1 MGQELAGKVAIVTG
15 GASGI
20 GRATVELFV
29 EEGAKVV
36 VADVDAARGE
46 EVAAKLGEAAAF
58 KRTDVARADDLQD
71 LVDFAVARFGGLQVM
86 FNNAG
91 IGGSLRR
98 FLDDDLADFERVMA
112 VNVFGVMV
120 GSQRAARHMA
130 KNGGGVIINSTSIG
144 GINAGSGVIAYRAS
158 KAAVIH
164 FTRSIAVDLAEHGI
178 RVNCIAPA
186 HIPTAIN
193 ATFDQARIVRL
204 MQPLQRVGQPR
215 DVANAVLYLA
225 SDRAAQI
232 TGIVLPVDGGTTAG
246 RPVSQMKDVR
256 AAPTDATAG
265 QSPSGAGAKLPR

>member
-1 MGQELAGKVAIVTG
+1 MGRELAGKVAIVTG

-36 VADVDAARGE
+36 IADLDVARGE
-46 EVAAKLGEAAAF
+46 EVAAGLGAAAAF
-58 KRTDVARADDLQD
+58 KRTDVAAADDVQD
-71 LVDFAVARFGGLQVM
+71 VVDFALARFGGLQVM

-98 FLDDDLADFERVMA
+98 FLDDDLLDFERVMA
-112 VNVFGVMV
+112 VNLFGVMV

-130 KNGGGVIINSTSIG
+130 ANGGGVIINSTSIG
-144 GINAGSGVIAYRAS
+144 GINAGSGVTAYRAS

-164 FTRSIAVDLAEHGI
+164 FTRSIAVELAEHGI

-193 ATFDQARIVRL
+193 AAFDQARIVRL

-215 DVANAVLYLA
+215 DVANAALFLA

-246 RPVSQMKDVR
+246 RPVGPMKDIQ
-256 AAPTDATAG
+256 AAPGDATATRA
-265 QSPSGAGAKLPR
+265 PGAGSTLPR

>member
-1 MGQELAGKVAIVTG
+1 MGQELAGRVAIVTG

-193 ATFDQARIVRL
+193 AAFDQARIVRL

-246 RPVSQMKDVR
+246 RPVSQMKDLR

-265 QSPSGAGAKLPR
+265 QSSGAGAKLPE